1 MRADQEAAVYIMTNR
16 GHTVLYTGVTDDLYR
31 RVHEH
36 RLHVDPSS
44 FTARYNLDRL
54 VWFETTP
61 SLVAAIGR
69 EKQIKAGS
77 RADKIRLIEA
87 TNPEW
92 KNLAADW

>member
-1 MRADQEAAVYIMTNR
+1 MRANQVAAAYVMTNR

-44 FTARYNLDRL
+44 FTARYNADRL
-54 VWFETTP
+54 VWFEMT
-61 SLVAAIGR
+61 SSIVAAIAR

-77 RADKIRLIEA
+77 RADKVRLIEA
-87 TNPEW
+87 MNPEW
-92 KNLAADW
+92 KDLAEEW